1 MSIKTPLT
9 CVCCP
14 FGCRL
19 EVEHEG
25 NTVITVSGN
34 RCPRGAKYAA
44 QELVDPRRS
53 LTTTVAITGA
63 SIARLPVKTTAPVPK
78 NRICQIARDIQQI
91 RVQAPVSCGDVLCD
105 AVDGDSGIQLVAT
118 RSLAAMSS

>member
-1 MSIKTPLT
+1 MKMHTPIT

-14 FGCRL
+14 FGCCL
-19 EVEHEG
+19 DVEHEDKQ
-25 NTVITVSGN
+25 VITVSGN

-63 SIARLPVKTTAPVPK
+63 SMARLPVKTTAPVPK
-78 NRICQIARDIQQI
+78 ARIVQIARDVQKIV
-91 RVQAPVSCGDVLCD
+91 VQAPISCGDILLD
-105 AVDGDSGIQLVAT
+105 AVDGDASIQLVAT
-118 RSLAAMSS
+118 RSLTAL